1 MVGREITPTEI
12 GKHSKLIKSKWFNF
26 QFNQTCSLID
36 KNFADAQDEMATID
50 VLVCGRCLT
59 VFHFVEEFKQH
70 KIKPCYKENNNV
82 RECNDTKP
90 KIWAF
95 LLWKATQISNNKDNN
110 ITSPN
115 SWALY
120 QTWVKMEETLRETWI
135 VAGRTIQS
143 FAKVSQG
150 NLQEM
155 PVKIT
160 KTVVNNAVDNN
171 SPGRSKLSK

>member
-1 MVGREITPTEI
+1 
-12 GKHSKLIKSKWFNF
+12 
-26 QFNQTCSLID
+26 
-36 KNFADAQDEMATID
+36 MAMMD
-50 VLVCGRCLT
+50 VLVCGRCLAVT
-59 VFHFVEEFKQH
+59 HFVEDFIQH
-70 KIKPCYKENNNV
+70 KLHPCFKENNNV

-95 LLWKATQISNNKDNN
+95 LLWKATQLNNNRDNSN
-110 ITSPN
+110 SPN

-120 QTWVKMEETLRETWI
+120 QTWVKMDESMRETWI
-135 VAGRTIQS
+135 VAGKTIQS

-160 KTVVNNAVDNN
+160 KTVVNNSAAADGV
-171 SPGRSKLSK
+171 SPGRSKYSAFKLSNPEMNLYVVFRTTNSDETSSNQFKVAR